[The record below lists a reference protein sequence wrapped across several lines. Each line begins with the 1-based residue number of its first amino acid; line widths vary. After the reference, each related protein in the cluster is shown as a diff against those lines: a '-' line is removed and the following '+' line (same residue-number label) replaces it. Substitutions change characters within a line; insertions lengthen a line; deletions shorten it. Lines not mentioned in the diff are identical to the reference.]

1 MAFYGGNGSPSNPV
15 AANFAQCLEFDA
27 LQVPSVAQSLNF
39 PENSFGLQSYG
50 RGGPSF
56 GGAQL
61 PAARKYTTAAQ
72 VGVAYSSYITIS
84 SWLFTSGPLT
94 IVAAA
99 GSDSIPSWMTVAVQ
113 TVYGGTRIYL
123 YGTPDVAGTFNFTLK
138 ISDSSTPEPMYGT
151 SDPQTVTVAA
161 TGSLSPVSPPTPG
174 NYAKCTAD
182 YVGGDFMGEPASA
195 DSTPMKL
202 QEALA
207 ECVNFASNKT
217 RANAAWSMWLAH
229 KRSGINAQNLKY
241 NIVPTP

>member
-39 PENSFGLQSYG
+39 PENSFGLESYLTA
-50 RGGPSF
+50 PMSF
-56 GGAQL
+56 GAQQL
-61 PAARKYTTAAQ
+61 PAAPTIKPAAQ
-72 VGVAYSSYITIS
+72 VGVAYSSYILIS
-84 SWLFTSGPLT
+84 NWLFTNGPLT
-94 IVAAA
+94 IVAAS
-99 GSDSIPSWMTVAVQ
+99 GSDPIPSWVRFDVITG
-113 TVYGGTRIYL
+113 YGGTKVYMS
-123 YGTPDVAGTFNFTLK
+123 GTPTAAGTVKFTLK
-138 ISDSSTPEPMYGT
+138 ISDSSTPTPLYGIT
-151 SDPQTVTVAA
+151 SQQVVNVAA
-161 TGSLSPVSPPTPG
+161 TGSLNPVSPPTPG
-174 NYAKCTAD
+174 NYATCQSLALA
-182 YVGGDFMGEPASA
+182 GDFAGNALSA

-202 QEALA
+202 QEALC